1 MVARCR
7 GGGQINSPGYNAD
20 SELIAFDTTQITS
33 RENRARPMPGDPC
46 HPLAAG
52 AHAPAIAFNAR
63 QDPINGP
70 VDRHGCDGVLHRAAV
85 RRLTPVEC
93 ARLQG
98 FPDDYLDIMFRG
110 KPASDSVK
118 YKALGNSWAVN
129 CARWIGARIA
139 MAETITEARAA

>member
-70 VDRHGCDGVLHRAAV
+70 VDRHG
-85 RRLTPVEC
+85 
-93 ARLQG
+93 